1 MKLSEKQANRRIRL
15 LLVLFALAF
24 AGLFARAVWI
34 QGVEAHRYGKLAHR
48 QHQETRRIPA
58 GRGTIYDR
66 TGVQLAIGEQ
76 TTTVYADPKQV
87 ASASAIAIAA
97 HHLLGV
103 DPNALYPA
111 LRDKKRRFVYVKR
124 FADPLQAAAFL
135 KKGFPG
141 VFSYPEERRVYPQHG
156 VGAQLVGY
164 AGVDNKGLNGLEL
177 QYDHKLSGHPGKQTI
192 VRDATGRALSIVSTS
207 PAREGSD
214 VFSTIDHTI
223 QANAEQVLRSTV
235 SQWGARGATAIVL
248 DPRTGDVLAMAQA
261 PGYDDNNTGHVPTA
275 LMRNRAVTD
284 VYEPGSTFKLITVTG
299 VLSEGLVKPTTTFSL
314 PVCIQVANYCI
325 HDAEGRGV
333 VTYSVA
339 QILQYSSNVG
349 AITLAEKLGAPSLT
363 HWIDRFGFGH
373 ATGIDFPGESQG
385 LVLPL
390 EQWSG
395 STIGNVP
402 IGQGV
407 AVTPIQ
413 MASVYAAVANN
424 GVWIQPHLVS
434 RVGGR
439 APFKP
444 AHRRIL
450 SKAVDQQIKSMLTGV
465 VLAGT
470 GTEAAIPGYSVAGKT
485 GTGSIPG
492 AHGYSDSTGYM
503 ASFVGMVPASNP
515 QLVVLVV
522 VDRPRRAIFGGVVAA
537 PAFQAIAKFDLQY
550 LEVPPDEPRTAL
562 SASH

>member
-1 MKLSEKQANRRIRL
+1 MKLREKQANRRIRL

-24 AGLFARAVWI
+24 AGLFARAIWI
-34 QGVEAHRYGKLAHR
+34 QGVEAHHYSKLAQG
-48 QHQETRRIPA
+48 QHQKSYKIPA
-58 GRGTIYDR
+58 GRGTIFDR

-87 ASASAIAIAA
+87 TNASAIAIAA
-97 HHLLGV
+97 HRLLGT

-111 LRDKKRRFVYVKR
+111 LRNKKSQFVYVKR

-192 VRDATGRALSIVSTS
+192 VRDATGRAISIVSSS

-235 SQWGARGATAIVL
+235 SQWGAHGATAIVL
-248 DPRTGDVLAMAQA
+248 DPKTGEVLAMAQA
-261 PGYDDNNTGHVPTA
+261 PGYDDNNTGHVSTG
-275 LMRNRAVTD
+275 LLRNRAVTD
-284 VYEPGSTFKLITVTG
+284 VYEPGSTFKLVTVTG
-299 VLSEGLVKPTTTFSL
+299 VLSEGLVKPTTTFTL

-333 VTYSVA
+333 VNYSVA

-349 AITLAEKLGAPSLT
+349 AITLAEKLGASSLT
-363 HWIDRFGFGH
+363 RWIDRFGFGH
-373 ATGIDFPGESQG
+373 ATGVDFPGESEG

-402 IGQGV
+402 IGQGI

-413 MASVYAAVANN
+413 MASVYGAVAND
-424 GVWIQPHLVS
+424 GVWVQPHLVS

-444 AHRRIL
+444 AHRRII
-450 SKAVDQQIKSMLTGV
+450 SEPVDKQIKSMLTGV

-492 AHGYSDSTGYM
+492 PHGYSDSTGYM